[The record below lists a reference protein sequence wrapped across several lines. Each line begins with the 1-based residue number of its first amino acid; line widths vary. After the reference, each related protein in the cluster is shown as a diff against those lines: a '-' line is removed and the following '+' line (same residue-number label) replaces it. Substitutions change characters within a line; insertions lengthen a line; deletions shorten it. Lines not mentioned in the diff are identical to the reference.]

1 MMEFAIKKLD
11 EISDIIRDN
20 AATSLAETYQSNQLD
35 KFVTINQIEDLII
48 EHSLGTDEQGQYIIN
63 MDVFQDIFDS
73 VRNMIYQSALSKL
86 AASGTIESAW
96 DSEKDKIVFWIDSKA
111 SGVVDLT
118 DPPDYNIED
127 L

>member
-1 MMEFAIKKLD
+1 MEFAIKKLD

-96 DSEKDKIVFWIDSKA
+96 DSEKDKMVFWIDSKA

>member
-1 MMEFAIKKLD
+1 MEFAIKKLD

-48 EHSLGTDEQGQYIIN
+48 EHSLGTDDEGQYIIN
-63 MDVFQDIFDS
+63 MDVFADIFDS

-96 DSEKDKIVFWIDSKA
+96 DSEKDKMVFWMDSKA

>member
-1 MMEFAIKKLD
+1 MEFAIKKLD

-20 AATSLAETYQSNQLD
+20 AATSLAETYQANQLD

-96 DSEKDKIVFWIDSKA
+96 DSEKDKMVFWIDSKA

>member
-1 MMEFAIKKLD
+1 MEFAIKKLD
-11 EISDIIRDN
+11 EISDIIREN
-20 AATSLAETYQSNQLD
+20 AATSLAETYSSSQLD
-35 KFVTINQIEDLII
+35 KFVTINQIENLII
-48 EHSLGTDEQGQYIIN
+48 EHSLGTDNEGQYIIDV
-63 MDVFQDIFDS
+63 DVFEDIFDA
-73 VRNMIYQSALSKL
+73 VRNMIYQSALAKL

-96 DSEKDKIVFWIDSKA
+96 DSDKDKMVFWIDSKA

>member
-96 DSEKDKIVFWIDSKA
+96 DSEKDKMVFWIDSKA